1 MNLPI
6 NWFDLAL
13 LAILLI
19 GIQRGRK
26 RGMSEELM
34 PLMKWVAI
42 VVVCALLYAPVG
54 QFISDSTV
62 FSLLSS
68 YMMAYF
74 TIGLLIAILFA
85 SVKKAIGGKLLGS
98 DIFGRGEY
106 YLGMVA
112 GLLRFFC
119 ILLVGLAFLNA
130 RGQSDQEIKA
140 YERYEKDVY
149 GNSFFP
155 TTYRVQ
161 REVFQF
167 SLGGKFIHQNLG
179 FLFIKSTLPQSKQ
192 IRRNTQT
199 DPLAQ

>member
-6 NWFDLAL
+6 NWFDIAVLV
-13 LAILLI
+13 ILLV

-34 PLMKWVAI
+34 PVAKWVAI
-42 VVVCALLYAPVG
+42 IVLCAMFYGPIG

-68 YMMAYF
+68 YMMAYI
-74 TIGLLIAILFA
+74 TIALILAILFA
-85 SVKKAIGGKLLGS
+85 ALKKALGGKLLGS
-98 DIFGRGEY
+98 DVFGRGEY

-112 GLLRFFC
+112 GLVRFSC
-119 ILLVGLAFLNA
+119 MLLVALAFLNA
-130 RGQSDQEIKA
+130 RAHTDAEIKA
-140 YERYEKDVY
+140 YERYEKEVY

-161 REVFQF
+161 SEVFEH
-167 SLGGKFIHQNLG
+167 SWSGRLIHRNLS
-179 FLFIKSTLPQSKQ
+179 FLFIKPTLPESKE
-192 IRRNTQT
+192 IRRNKQT